1 MHMCEHTDM
10 KNLDMCEHTD
20 TKILDMWEHT
30 DMKNLDLCRNS
41 VSKVDSQ
48 TKKYPTAD
56 PLLAQTVDSLK
67 KKIMAI
73 QK

>member
-1 MHMCEHTDM
+1 
-10 KNLDMCEHTD
+10 MCEHTD
-20 TKILDMWEHT
+20 TKILDMCEHT

-67 KKIMAI
+67 KNHGNSKVDRHE
-73 QK
+73 KCSHSYS